1 MYAQIGDA
9 IPGHLFHKNSFEQHP
24 TLKLVLQDYYS
35 DILEFHQAAL
45 SVLIRPSMSLPLTV
59 SIWKRAELIPTKA
72 WRDLFHATWKTFDTR
87 FGPIIQSLRR
97 RQELLQSE
105 TVYAS
110 LEQVHVM
117 RKEIANMHEEN
128 TRTAEKHAQEEHQ
141 SRMSL
146 IKNRLRA
153 TEYSAD
159 QEAATQTRKE
169 SGAGE
174 WLFQEPQYVSWS
186 DINTMNHSVLYIHGI
201 PGAGRWLS

>member
-1 MYAQIGDA
+1 
-9 IPGHLFHKNSFEQHP
+9 
-24 TLKLVLQDYYS
+24 
-35 DILEFHQAAL
+35 
-45 SVLIRPSMSLPLTV
+45 
-59 SIWKRAELIPTKA
+59 
-72 WRDLFHATWKTFDTR
+72 
-87 FGPIIQSLRR
+87 
-97 RQELLQSE
+97 
-105 TVYAS
+105 
-110 LEQVHVM
+110 
-117 RKEIANMHEEN
+117 MHEEN

-186 DINTMNHSVLYIHGI
+186 DINTMNHSVLYVHGI